1 MWGQCLPQG
10 DRGYALGM
18 SADKNVPN
26 HDDVMAPTETAI
38 PDHHEH
44 AKTPKRL
51 DDEDLDQRA
60 RHEEHLVHDESSSTD
75 PSDR

>member
-1 MWGQCLPQG
+1 
-10 DRGYALGM
+10 M

-26 HDDVMAPTETAI
+26 LDDVMVPTETAI

-44 AKTPKRL
+44 AKAPKHL

-60 RHEEHLVHDESSSTD
+60 RHEEQLVHDTGSSAD